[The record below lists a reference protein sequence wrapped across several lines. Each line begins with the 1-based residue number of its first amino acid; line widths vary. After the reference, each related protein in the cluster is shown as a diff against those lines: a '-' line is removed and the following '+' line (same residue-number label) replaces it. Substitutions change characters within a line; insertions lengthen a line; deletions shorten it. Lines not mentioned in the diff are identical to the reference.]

1 MLHDG
6 RAMGLKG
13 RGLEE
18 KACSI
23 PVKNWMPGM
32 KVDGTI
38 KHVYVYLTFY
48 ILSFVASP

>member
-1 MLHDG
+1 MVQGG

-23 PVKNWMPGM
+23 LIKNWMPGM

-38 KHVYVYLTFY
+38 KHVYVHLTLY
-48 ILSFVASP
+48 MLSFVVAP